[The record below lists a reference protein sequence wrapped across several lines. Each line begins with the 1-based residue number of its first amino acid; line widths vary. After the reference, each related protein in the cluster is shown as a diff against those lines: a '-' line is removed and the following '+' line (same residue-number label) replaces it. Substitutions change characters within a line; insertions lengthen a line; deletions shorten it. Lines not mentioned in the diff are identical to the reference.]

1 LAPAIACSTF
11 TIAIVVHRFGT
22 TKDRAIG
29 GDCVVGITQRQ
40 GLGDKGRKSLET
52 DRMSSKDGKPGG
64 TLVIQPLPG
73 IGDTIWHLPHLK
85 AIAASTPSGS
95 ITLLTKER
103 SRARDLL
110 AGAAHIRE
118 VLYLA
123 PDKGR
128 HSGPLGGWRL
138 GEDLRSHGFNAAWVL
153 HASSRYALAACRA
166 GIPKR
171 IGYGIGWQDALLTS
185 PHGLSRRDRRLSA
198 IAKAN
203 RLLEVHDLSV
213 TGVAPEL
220 PLSKDAIGAAETIME
235 RLSTPVIALAIGSS
249 EPFKQWGENN
259 FGDLIGAL
267 RERHDLSTVLV
278 GGRAEAESASRIAAR
293 FDNPPWLIPTIDRPI
308 LEAAAVVARCA
319 ACIGNDTGILNI
331 AAAVDTPALGL
342 FGGSLPISED
352 PRLLALSPPG
362 RVKYGKDRM
371 SEISVEMVLGSFAG
385 LDLRQ

>member
-1 LAPAIACSTF
+1 
-11 TIAIVVHRFGT
+11 
-22 TKDRAIG
+22 
-29 GDCVVGITQRQ
+29 
-40 GLGDKGRKSLET
+40 
-52 DRMSSKDGKPGG
+52 MSSNDGKPGG

-85 AIAASTPSGS
+85 AIAASAPDRRV
-95 ITLLTKER
+95 TLLTKER
-103 SRARDLL
+103 SLARELL
-110 AGAAHIRE
+110 AGASHVRE

-138 GEDLRSHGFNAAWVL
+138 GDDLRPHGFESAWIL
-153 HASSRYALAACRA
+153 HTSSRYAVAACRA

-203 RLLEVHDLSV
+203 RLLEMHDLQVS
-213 TGVAPEL
+213 GLAPEL
-220 PLSKDAIGAAETIME
+220 PLPQAAKGGAETIIGHV
-235 RLSTPVIALAIGSS
+235 STPIVALAIGSS
-249 EPFKQWGENN
+249 EPFKQWGERN
-259 FGDLIGAL
+259 FGDLIAAL
-267 RERHDLSTVLV
+267 RERHHLSVVLV
-278 GGRAEAESASRIAAR
+278 GGPAEAESAARIAAR
-293 FDNPPWLIPTIDRPI
+293 FDNPPWLIQLIERPI
-308 LEAAAVVARCA
+308 IEAAAVVARCA
-319 ACIGNDTGILNI
+319 ACIGNDTGMLNI

-342 FGGSLPISED
+342 FGGSRPISED
-352 PRLLALSPPG
+352 PRLFPLSPPG
-362 RVKYGKDRM
+362 RIKYGKDRM